1 MKYKAR
7 FLSWTGKGM
16 MTVSGIFALTG
27 MGALVAREVKYSWM
41 KTPAGRTIQRLEQ
54 VQPPKLVKEYQ
65 LGGVQ
70 QEEEK
75 PEWKVPD
82 EKYSVFIPQIGA
94 ISRVIPEVDAGDP
107 GIYQAALKQGVAEAA
122 GLGHPGQAETT
133 YLFAHSVESK
143 VDIARYNAVFYLL
156 HKLVAGDKI
165 EVVYQ
170 GRLYKYEVRGRE
182 ILAATDVKYLVP
194 QSQEEKLVLATCYP
208 PGTTWKRLVVIAKRV

>member
-1 MKYKAR
+1 
-7 FLSWTGKGM
+7 

-170 GRLYKYEVRGRE
+170 GRLYKYEVTGRE

-194 QSQEEKLVLATCYP
+194 QSQDEKLLLATCYP

>member
-1 MKYKAR
+1 
-7 FLSWTGKGM
+7 

-170 GRLYKYEVRGRE
+170 GRLYKYEVRGGKFW
-182 ILAATDVKYLVP
+182 L
-194 QSQEEKLVLATCYP
+194 QQM
-208 PGTTWKRLVVIAKRV
+208 

>member
-1 MKYKAR
+1 
-7 FLSWTGKGM
+7 

>member
-1 MKYKAR
+1 
-7 FLSWTGKGM
+7 M

-170 GRLYKYEVRGRE
+170 GRLYKYEVTGRE

>member
-1 MKYKAR
+1 
-7 FLSWTGKGM
+7 M

>member
-1 MKYKAR
+1 
-7 FLSWTGKGM
+7 

-41 KTPAGRTIQRLEQ
+41 KTPEGRTIQRLEQ

>member
-1 MKYKAR
+1 
-7 FLSWTGKGM
+7 

-170 GRLYKYEVRGRE
+170 GRLYKYEVTGRE